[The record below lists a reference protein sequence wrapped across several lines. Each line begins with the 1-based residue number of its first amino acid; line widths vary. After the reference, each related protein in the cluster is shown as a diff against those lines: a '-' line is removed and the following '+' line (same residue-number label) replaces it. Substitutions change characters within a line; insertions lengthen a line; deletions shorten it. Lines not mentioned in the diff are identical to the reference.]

1 MPNRFNLRT
10 SSANLTRVDGLWMV
24 AFKGVIT
31 KNDLCV
37 FHEIARESYGFG
49 NFYVSDW
56 RDAVITF
63 TDDDLEYLEY
73 VAGKVAISKL
83 QLNSATA
90 QQRNSATAQQR
101 NSATAQQRNSATAQQ
116 HNSPLSLGF
125 EGSYFRFG
133 ALLGRVDQL
142 ERLHALE
149 RHEVLAMGNVRR
161 VFTDEAE
168 CMAWSEKMSNF
179 LDYEDADHRQ
189 AKLFI

>member
-37 FHEIARESYGFG
+37 FHESARESYGFG

-56 RDAVITF
+56 RDAIITF

-73 VAGKVAISKL
+73 VAGKTANSKL
-83 QLNSATA
+83 S
-90 QQRNSATAQQR
+90 SS

-116 HNSPLSLGF
+116 HNIPLSLGF

-133 ALLGRVDQL
+133 ALLGRTDQL

-161 VFTDEAE
+161 VFTDHAE
-168 CMAWSEKMSNF
+168 CMTWSEKMSNF

-189 AKLFI
+189 AKLFT

>member
-37 FHEIARESYGFG
+37 FHESARESYGFG
-49 NFYVSDW
+49 NFYISDW
-56 RDAVITF
+56 RDAIITF
-63 TDDDLEYLEY
+63 TDDDLQYLEF
-73 VAGKVAISKL
+73 VAGKTANSKL
-83 QLNSATA
+83 AS
-90 QQRNSATAQQR
+90 S
-101 NSATAQQRNSATAQQ
+101 NSATAQQ
-116 HNSPLSLGF
+116 HNSLLNMGF

-133 ALLGRVDQL
+133 ALLGRTDQL

-161 VFTDEAE
+161 VFTDQAE

-179 LDYEDADHRQ
+179 LDFEDADHRQ
-189 AKLFI
+189 AKLFT